1 MPPTRDRTMGKG
13 YQEVDVKG
21 VRVDNKIKELSQR
34 IGCGIS
40 LTQDL
45 LTLAGDDEEL
55 VINASENTHSG
66 VESLKT
72 YIIDH
77 RFKRVEDKCQ

>member
-1 MPPTRDRTMGKG
+1 MSKG
-13 YQEVDVKG
+13 YLEVDVKG
-21 VRVDNKIKELSQR
+21 VRLDNKIKELSQR

-66 VESLKT
+66 VESLKA